1 MTADEFTEHFHGN
14 EYRHACQVLFE
25 SIGSFSAVEIDKVLR
40 KIPDSLN
47 ARQWLNKT
55 LGKQVRLRPAFRR
68 MSGRELRQAFDQ
80 ASDEASASA
89 RQASLQ

>member
-1 MTADEFTEHFHGN
+1 MTLDEFTEHFHGN
-14 EYRHACQVLFE
+14 KYRHACQVLFE
-25 SIGSFSAVEIDKVLR
+25 SIGPFSAVEIDKALD

-55 LGKQVRLRPAFRR
+55 LGKQVKLRPTFRR
-68 MSGRELRQAFDQ
+68 LSGRELRQAFDQ
-80 ASDEASASA
+80 ASDEAPASA